1 MDNMQKVTV
10 LLNDEVQEEI
20 EILKKIEPGSEKY
33 KNVVDG
39 TIKMVDRIVEI
50 HKIREDQEF
59 REKQYKSENKMK
71 YEQMKKDQIDR
82 YVKNCLTAAGI
93 IIPVMLGAWGTLAHF
108 EFEKNGGTTS
118 TFIGREYI
126 KKLLPN
132 IVLK

>member
-1 MDNMQKVTV
+1 MSMKIMRTLKRWAGKVIRILYKLTYRLVRVDDQLVIFISFHGRGYSDNPRA
-10 LLNDEVQEEI
+10 I
-20 EILKKIEPGSEKY
+20 
-33 KNVVDG
+33 
-39 TIKMVDRIVEI
+39 
-50 HKIREDQEF
+50 
-59 REKQYKSENKMK
+59 